1 MTLSYSQAKKVYQGD
16 GTTTRWEI
24 GFPFLQV
31 QDLQIIRVAADGTE
45 TVLDGDF
52 TVDTQLNEVCYPMSG
67 SQTLPLA
74 QGEKLILRRR
84 TPLTQQ
90 MAFDVQQALD
100 PSVLEAGY
108 DKAAMIAQE
117 LAEELSRTVRFPLS
131 SAGAHTDAQGYLN
144 TLSQTQQAA
153 VQANS
158 SALQALAKAQQAW
171 TQLQTLAA
179 QAASSA
185 QLAQGKASEASTS
198 AQEASDDASAAAASA
213 QTAAQHA
220 QSISAHLQNTDNPH
234 AVSKAQV
241 GLGNV
246 DNTADMDKPV
256 STATQAALD
265 LKADAAEVNAALD
278 LKADSAE
285 VEEEVADINAALAR
299 KEDDDEFHPEDYNWP
314 DIRPAARPNAIVLM
328 AGVKA
333 DYSAYDHLGFVATC
347 EGGYNVFIDGVQYG
361 ETYASDAQCS
371 ITWSQYSAT
380 AGFPVTYPEAL
391 TAHIVQIVPAGK
403 NDITAFRGARIAAS
417 GEENQGRLWIHFNLT
432 NTISLQYLC
441 ARYNNFKN
449 PLFVAITSNS
459 KFIKVSNIEFMLGE
473 TTDLHASYSPCE
485 FLPGFDLS
493 ESQSVMAA
501 GAFNTNGVSV
511 IRLKNGI
518 LPELNSAF
526 ANNTHLKKIEL
537 DNVTLSTNIGG
548 FPYYDISNIFKN
560 CEKLKKLPPIDM
572 SGCYQFDNFITNC
585 QSLKDFILDW
595 GYANLLKHISFGGN
609 SSAPIWALTG
619 LLLSPCAPFD
629 GTSPQ
634 IDVSYTGLDQNALA
648 SLFKSLPYNVGYSVT
663 GSPTIQDGIVTNA
676 DSANS
681 VMLPMFDFFSAESF
695 DYVVKLKTGGSGGP
709 NGTFTSFPMEN
720 TETDAK
726 AMYGIYKYGDTLS
739 LYGGFDAENNLIQTS
754 IPFTANSALYVRWQK
769 TSGHFKSS
777 YSFDGSDWTT
787 ASDTTSTV
795 MKNHTAIRITP
806 DFSWTGSAVDLN
818 GTYITVNGVPYFRGT
833 AAMDKTIN
841 ITGATGAAAL
851 TAEQLAI
858 ATDKGWTVTR

>member
-131 SAGAHTDAQGYLN
+131 SAGAQTDAQGYLN

-158 SALQALAKAQQAW
+158 SALQALAQAQQAL

-185 QLAQGKASEASTS
+185 QLAQGKASEASAS

-256 STATQAALD
+256 SAATQAALD

-333 DYSAYDHLGFVATC
+333 DYSAYDNLGFVATC

-361 ETYASDAQCS
+361 ETYASGAQCS

-380 AGFPVTYPEAL
+380 AGFSVSYPEAL
-391 TAHIVQIVPAGK
+391 TAHIIQIVPASAGNNISAFK
-403 NDITAFRGARIAAS
+403 FQKVLAGEAEINGLLWLHMNLSTSINLNECFSTAEGVNYSCEKVLAFTSLDNVVKATNIRGAFRNCKDLKYIPVLDFNNSAAVPTYRVFHDC
-417 GEENQGRLWIHFNLT
+417 NNL
-432 NTISLQYLC
+432 
-441 ARYNNFKN
+441 K
-449 PLFVAITSNS
+449 
-459 KFIKVSNIEFMLGE
+459 K
-473 TTDLHASYSPCE
+473 
-485 FLPGFDLS
+485 
-493 ESQSVMAA
+493 
-501 GAFNTNGVSV
+501 
-511 IRLKNGI
+511 IRLKNGVSSGFSSFAVNSFALEKVECENFTFRTAGTNADLNFTNAYKLKE
-518 LPELNSAF
+518 LPQSMNLTDSTNCSNFVTKAAALKDTYLDFSYCHKVAVLGIYGDNNYPINGLKSLLVSAF
-526 ANNTHLKKIEL
+526 APFT
-537 DNVTLSTNIGG
+537 G
-548 FPYYDISNIFKN
+548 
-560 CEKLKKLPPIDM
+560 
-572 SGCYQFDNFITNC
+572 
-585 QSLKDFILDW
+585 
-595 GYANLLKHISFGGN
+595 
-609 SSAPIWALTG
+609 SAP
-619 LLLSPCAPFD
+619 
-629 GTSPQ
+629 Q
-634 IDVSYTGLDQNALA
+634 INVSYTGLDQAALVA
-648 SLFKSLPYNVGYSVT
+648 LFNSLPYNVGYSVV
-663 GSPTIQDGIVTNA
+663 GSPTIQDGVA
-676 DSANS
+676 SGFSANDLLS
-681 VMLPMFDFFSAESF
+681 VSGKFAYSAVTEIVIKFRVNSSFLGSQKYANILSNPQLVVYGNTSDFSALF
-695 DYVVKLKTGGSGGP
+695 NIQGIGDIGLGKLTPDTDYWVKYLNDGTTVSSWISENGSSWTQKDSKDSIGLSTDIISRTLYFGGR
-709 NGTFTSFPMEN
+709 
-720 TETDAK
+720 
-726 AMYGIYKYGDTLS
+726 YIGDT
-739 LYGGFDAENNLIQTS
+739 GRPA
-754 IPFTANSALYVRWQK
+754 
-769 TSGHFKSS
+769 
-777 YSFDGSDWTT
+777 FDGS
-787 ASDTTSTV
+787 
-795 MKNHTAIRITP
+795 I
-806 DFSWTGSAVDLN
+806 DLAKS
-818 GTYITVNGVPYFRGT
+818 YIKISGVPYFRGT

>member
-1 MTLSYSQAKKVYQGD
+1 MAQTK
-16 GTTTRWEI
+16 
-24 GFPFLQV
+24 
-31 QDLQIIRVAADGTE
+31 
-45 TVLDGDF
+45 
-52 TVDTQLNEVCYPMSG
+52 LNEEQVD
-67 SQTLPLA
+67 
-74 QGEKLILRRR
+74 
-84 TPLTQQ
+84 LTN
-90 MAFDVQQALD
+90 
-100 PSVLEAGY
+100 Y
-108 DKAAMIAQE
+108 KKAAQTT
-117 LAEELSRTVRFPLS
+117 AEIS
-131 SAGAHTDAQGYLN
+131 
-144 TLSQTQQAA
+144 AA
-153 VQANS
+153 VQTHNTDG
-158 SALQALAKAQQAW
+158 SAHADIR
-171 TQLQTLAA
+171 TTL
-179 QAASSA
+179 S
-185 QLAQGKASEASTS
+185 GKAEQADLASHM
-198 AQEASDDASAAAASA
+198 AR
-213 QTAAQHA
+213 
-220 QSISAHLQNTDNPH
+220 TDNPH
-234 AVSKAQV
+234 AVTKAQV

-333 DYSAYDHLGFVATC
+333 DYSAYDNLGFVATC

-380 AGFPVTYPEAL
+380 AGFSVSYPEAL

-609 SSAPIWALTG
+609 SSAPIWALKG

-648 SLFKSLPYNVGYSVT
+648 ALFKSLPYNVGYSVT

-681 VMLPMFDFFSAESF
+681 VMLPMFDFFTAESF

-726 AMYGIYKYGDTLS
+726 AMYGIYKYGETLS

-833 AAMDKTIN
+833 ADMDKTIN